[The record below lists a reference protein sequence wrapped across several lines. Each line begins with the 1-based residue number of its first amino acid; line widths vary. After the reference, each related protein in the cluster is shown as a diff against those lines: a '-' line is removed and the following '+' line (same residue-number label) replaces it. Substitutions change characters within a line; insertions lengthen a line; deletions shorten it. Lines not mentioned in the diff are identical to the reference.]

1 MSTQPAAHGMALKV
15 PLGVWQKTLGQRQ
28 QSRGTDGQDGWS
40 QPKDLVMP
48 ALGRM
53 PPHEAA
59 LPSPEVAASP
69 LAVLVLGPAGPG
81 TAHRGDSG
89 GTESDAD
96 EAALLEEGRVVV
108 GARPLGWWRGQAR
121 EPALG
126 KPPTLA
132 SRGPYPD
139 SSAQRAPHRPRRRP
153 GLLGRCLPAQ
163 TGWCPG
169 SPGVCVQDTEEQQ
182 YHQALRVSEDQRG
195 DSEGHERSEQGCEG
209 VS

>member
-1 MSTQPAAHGMALKV
+1 
-15 PLGVWQKTLGQRQ
+15 
-28 QSRGTDGQDGWS
+28 
-40 QPKDLVMP
+40 MP
-48 ALGRM
+48 APGCV

-59 LPSPEVAASP
+59 LPSPEVAAAP

-81 TAHRGDSG
+81 AAHRGDGG
-89 GTESDAD
+89 GTERDAD

-108 GARPLGWWRGQAR
+108 GARSLGQWRGQAR

-132 SRGPYPD
+132 SWVLYPD
-139 SSAQRAPHRPRRRP
+139 SSARRAPHRPRRWP
-153 GLLGRCLPAQ
+153 GLLWCCLPAQ

-169 SPGVCVQDTEEQQ
+169 SPGICVQDTEEQQ
-182 YHQALRVSEDQRG
+182 YHQALWVSEDKRG